1 MVSLSGGTEPTD
13 ALPHSEN
20 FTVACHV
27 HGTGLIGFL
36 PGSWDHLSCQLLDHL
51 SACCGSGFLVLPL
64 DLRF

>member
-1 MVSLSGGTEPTD
+1 
-13 ALPHSEN
+13 
-20 FTVACHV
+20 TVACHV

-64 DLRF
+64 DLRFMFFDAEVGSGGFQGGQCG